1 MEVCQVRQGAVTEEE
16 LMKRRSLLALGGI
29 DQGTLYAHGG
39 EAAWVSAAGVH
50 LLRDRVFSHPGLPA
64 DGSVY
69 GIRAADG
76 GFLAAINGGQ
86 GEGESYQSGLVRFDA
101 EGAEGWEYPGWL
113 AGFAWADEVA
123 VGYTGSRI
131 SDLPAFPRI
140 LGPGP
145 RTGTVVGTPVAD
157 SSMLWGGLSARG
169 TEVIAIQA
177 TEETA
182 WVVSTDVHSG
192 RARRVAM
199 TGPCTSPARWY
210 EAGDGPL
217 AARLVDDRLLWTAEG
232 HLWGTSVDTGK
243 NVPQVVRHPS
253 DQSHWFVQ
261 EDAVVMVGGTGRSY
275 TLASRADGADW
286 DPVRARVPGPG
297 DQTCVGAVRLP
308 ALSTVAETGSAT
320 LSSRW
325 RG

>member
-145 RTGTVVGTPVAD
+145 RTGTVVGTPVGLVDALGRALGARD
-157 SSMLWGGLSARG
+157 GGDRDPGHRGDRVGGLNRCAQWSRQARRDDRSLY
-169 TEVIAIQA
+169 ESCA
-177 TEETA
+177 
-182 WVVSTDVHSG
+182 VVRGRRRAAG
-192 RARRVAM
+192 RA
-199 TGPCTSPARWY
+199 
-210 EAGDGPL
+210 
-217 AARLVDDRLLWTAEG
+217 
-232 HLWGTSVDTGK
+232 
-243 NVPQVVRHPS
+243 
-253 DQSHWFVQ
+253 
-261 EDAVVMVGGTGRSY
+261 TGR
-275 TLASRADGADW
+275 
-286 DPVRARVPGPG
+286 
-297 DQTCVGAVRLP
+297 
-308 ALSTVAETGSAT
+308 
-320 LSSRW
+320 
-325 RG
+325 